1 MDALMLEIKR
11 YIEANQLIRPGDGV
25 VVGLSGGPDS
35 VFLLYALHTLQAR
48 MGFTLRAVH
57 VHHGIRGA
65 EADRDEAFSEKLCAK
80 LDIPFQAVHVGLRRT
95 RRSMGSAWRRPRASS
110 VTRPSRPHGSS

>member
-35 VFLLYALHTLQAR
+35 VFLLYALHTLQPR

-57 VHHGIRGA
+57 LKSA
-65 EADRDEAFSEKLCAK
+65 
-80 LDIPFQAVHVGLRRT
+80 GLREHPGPCT
-95 RRSMGSAWRRPRASS
+95 FIEP
-110 VTRPSRPHGSS
+110 